1 MIELITSDE
10 QDKVKLPDELFS
22 NIKKLIELCE
32 EEEGI
37 YFDNEISLT
46 FTDNE
51 SIRAINKAYRNIDRE
66 TDVLSFPM
74 YEIDELEMEKKSK
87 DTHIKALG
95 DIVISLEK
103 AMEQSE
109 DFGHGFER
117 EVCYLVCHSMF
128 HLMGYDHI
136 DEEDKK
142 IMREKEEKIMN
153 IMGIQRDI

>member
-1 MIELITSDE
+1 MINLITNDE
-10 QDKVKLPDELFS
+10 QDKVKISEELLKS
-22 NIKKLIELCE
+22 INDIIIACE
-32 EEEGI
+32 EEEDI
-37 YFDNEISLT
+37 RFENEISLT

-51 SIRAINKAYRNIDRE
+51 NIRQINKEYRDIDSE

-74 YEIDELEMEKKSK
+74 YEKEELEEEKKSL
-87 DTHIKALG
+87 DGFIKMLG
-95 DIVISLEK
+95 DIVISVEK
-103 AMEQSE
+103 AKQQAI
-109 DFGHGFER
+109 DFGHSFER

-153 IMGIQRDI
+153 KFNITR

>member
-1 MIELITSDE
+1 MINLITNNE
-10 QDKVKLPDELFS
+10 QDKVEICDDLL
-22 NIKKLIELCE
+22 KLIKDIISSCE
-32 EEEGI
+32 EEEQI
-37 YFDNEISLT
+37 TFENEISLT

-51 SIRAINKAYRNIDRE
+51 NIKQINKEYRNIDSE

-74 YEIDELEMEKKSK
+74 YEKDELEEEKKSSDDFVK
-87 DTHIKALG
+87 PLG

-103 AMEQSE
+103 AKEQAI
-109 DFGHGFER
+109 DFGHSFER

-153 IMGIQRDI
+153 KFNITR

>member
-1 MIELITSDE
+1 MINLITNDE
-10 QDKVKLPDELFS
+10 QDKVEISEDLLKSINDI
-22 NIKKLIELCE
+22 IKACE

-37 YFDNEISLT
+37 RFENEISLT

-51 SIRAINKAYRNIDRE
+51 NIRQINKEYRDIDSE

-74 YEIDELEMEKKSK
+74 YEKDELEEEKKSLDSFVK
-87 DTHIKALG
+87 MLG

-103 AMEQSE
+103 AKEQAI
-109 DFGHGFER
+109 DFGHSFER

-153 IMGIQRDI
+153 KFNITR